1 MPVHSCLYGNVGLY
15 FLSSPAGQFIIFPQ
29 RLAPAGFYLI
39 FKYCIAIAY
48 FILQN
53 RRLPKQAVSY
63 FKFQE
68 GTTNASPCLSI
79 KISGK
84 EEIIPFK
91 DNIGMAPAKEHLIAT
106 FPDFAKAG
114 NSHVRKTVFR
124 ECKPVSRPD
133 ENVYHILFKTSFGSI
148 KVRFNNEEDLKK
160 ELASMDQL
168 FDVE

>member
-1 MPVHSCLYGNVGLY
+1 M
-15 FLSSPAGQFIIFPQ
+15 
-29 RLAPAGFYLI
+29 
-39 FKYCIAIAY
+39 AY

-53 RRLPKQAVSY
+53 RRLPKQAVSC

-68 GTTNASPCLSI
+68 GTANTSPYLSI
-79 KISGK
+79 KIRGK

-91 DNIGMAPAKEHLIAT
+91 DNKEIVPVKERLTAT
-106 FPDFAKAG
+106 FPDFVKVG
-114 NSHVRKTVFR
+114 NSYIKKTMFR
-124 ECKPVSRPD
+124 EYKPVSRPD
-133 ENVYHILFKTSFGSI
+133 ENVFGSI

>member
-1 MPVHSCLYGNVGLY
+1 M
-15 FLSSPAGQFIIFPQ
+15 
-29 RLAPAGFYLI
+29 
-39 FKYCIAIAY
+39 AY

-68 GTTNASPCLSI
+68 GTTNTSPYLSI

-91 DNIGMAPAKEHLIAT
+91 DNIEMALVKEHLTAT
-106 FPDFAKAG
+106 FPDFVKVG
-114 NSHVRKTVFR
+114 NSYIKKTMFR
-124 ECKPVSRPD
+124 EYKPVSRPD
-133 ENVYHILFKTSFGSI
+133 ENVCYILFKTSFGSI

>member
-1 MPVHSCLYGNVGLY
+1 M
-15 FLSSPAGQFIIFPQ
+15 
-29 RLAPAGFYLI
+29 
-39 FKYCIAIAY
+39 AY

-53 RRLPKQAVSY
+53 RRLPKQAVSC

-68 GTTNASPCLSI
+68 GTVNTSSYISI
-79 KISGK
+79 KIRGK

-91 DNIGMAPAKEHLIAT
+91 DNMEMALVKERLVSA
-106 FPDFAKAG
+106 FLDFVKVG
-114 NSHVRKTVFR
+114 NSYIKKTMFR
-124 ECKPVSRPD
+124 EYKPVSCPD
-133 ENVYHILFKTSFGSI
+133 ENVHYILFKTSFGNI